1 MMVIPLMVTGAPDI
15 VDLNAAVFQVTSV
28 MCAQGMAPALHR
40 IPVTVMRAIPETNVR
55 IVNDPF
61 VIVQRFRGSG
71 LIFFHH
77 SMLDVHLVKQSA
89 RPLKNTV

>member
-28 MCAQGMAPALHR
+28 MCAQGMEHALQQ
-40 IPVTVMRAIPETNVR
+40 IPVPVMRAIPETNVR

-61 VIVQRFRGSG
+61 LGVQRFTVPGSPFWVPG
-71 LIFFHH
+71 FRERLN
-77 SMLDVHLVKQSA
+77 
-89 RPLKNTV
+89 P